1 MVTRLPTLCAARYRG
16 RRIMAAPRRTIEE
29 TRAAREAKLEELH
42 TQLLELVWVATAGVA
57 ADGLLTAGRVRGV

>member
-1 MVTRLPTLCAARYRG
+1 
-16 RRIMAAPRRTIEE
+16 MAAPRRTIEE